1 MLKRLM
7 RLTLLTLLLGLTT
20 YMVVLQQE
28 DVIETDPVLTADAT
42 LDEIIDALLTAH
54 EQYDTIYL
62 QITSDDQRGN
72 IVHNEVWMSQ
82 SANAFRDQRTV
93 TTAEGEI
100 FQNLEVSS
108 GSYMS
113 VVVGGEQVVVEMNA
127 SPRAVAHILQP
138 MATMIAPENLAVRLG
153 APNPA
158 AAAGLSSPARDNVE
172 IEIVDVETISDR
184 ETIKVIYS
192 DEWQTWHYWIDIETG
207 IVMQYQ
213 ALTPSGE
220 VADST
225 SIDAVIFDPIFEDPE
240 TLFFVDSSKYDDDW
254 LDNYF
259 VQPAEATEQ
268 P

>member
-1 MLKRLM
+1 
-7 RLTLLTLLLGLTT
+7 
-20 YMVVLQQE
+20 MVVLQQE